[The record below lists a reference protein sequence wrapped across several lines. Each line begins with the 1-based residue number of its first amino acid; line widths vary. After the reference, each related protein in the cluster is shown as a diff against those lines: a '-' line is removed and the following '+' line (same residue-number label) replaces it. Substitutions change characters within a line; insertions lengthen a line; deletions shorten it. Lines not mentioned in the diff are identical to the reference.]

1 MASRAFCLHSSA
13 FLFLSAASCSFRA
26 FVSSVLEEIVYFE
39 YIYSMYWITD
49 NKSINLTSG
58 QLDSCCLLEVVGVA
72 GVDVSVALTQPKGR
86 GQIFMLDLQGFLQL
100 LTICTLNFSN
110 VTSLLHNGL

>member
-1 MASRAFCLHSSA
+1 
-13 FLFLSAASCSFRA
+13 
-26 FVSSVLEEIVYFE
+26 
-39 YIYSMYWITD
+39 MYEKVINQSILPQVNWIHVD
-49 NKSINLTSG
+49 
-58 QLDSCCLLEVVGVA
+58 GVA
-72 GVDVSVALTQPKGR
+72 SVDVSVALTQPKGR